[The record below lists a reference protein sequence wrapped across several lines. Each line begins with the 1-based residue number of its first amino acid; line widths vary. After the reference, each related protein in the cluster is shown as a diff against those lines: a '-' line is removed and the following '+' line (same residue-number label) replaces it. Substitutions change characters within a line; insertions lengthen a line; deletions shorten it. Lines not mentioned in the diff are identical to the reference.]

1 MCDPVTIGIML
12 AATAGKAALDNAAS
26 NKVDRKRAN
35 VMNDANASL
44 DALRGEATKS
54 YQASANAADP
64 NTVTANMATADQNRA
79 NMYTAPITSSEL
91 LPGQGNASDAVKQAI
106 VGSIAQ
112 GAAKS
117 KDLATKR
124 AAFDSYGDAANTR
137 DLAMTHAGQNINQID
152 NFEVG
157 RANLVP
163 GQLEIANHAGD
174 RLKQTGDMVQA
185 LGTIASM
192 GYGMTSAGTTAAAN
206 RAGTSAAYGKQLAA
220 SKLVGPV
227 PGGIYTK
234 APSFYSQF
242 STGY

>member
-12 AATAGKAALDNAAS
+12 ATTAAKAGLDKAAA
-26 NKVDRKRAN
+26 NKVEKKRSE

-44 DALRGEATKS
+44 DALRGEARTS
-54 YQASANAADP
+54 YQKSANAADP
-64 NTVTANMATADQNRA
+64 NTVNANIATADQNRTA
-79 NMYTAPITSSEL
+79 AYTAPITQSEL

-106 VGSIAQ
+106 VGSLAQ
-112 GAAKS
+112 GVAKS
-117 KDLATKR
+117 KDIATKR
-124 AAFDSYGDAANTR
+124 AAYDAYGDAANTR
-137 DLAMTHAGQNINQID
+137 DLAMTHAGQDINQVG
-152 NFEVG
+152 NFEAG
-157 RANLVP
+157 RSALVP
-163 GQLEIANHAGD
+163 GQLEMANHAGD

-192 GYGMTSAGTTAAAN
+192 GYGMSGPGQAAAVN
-206 RAGTSAAYGKQLAA
+206 RAGTSATYGKQLAA

-227 PGGIYTK
+227 PGGVYTK